1 MKCEALLLSLCRAK
15 NNGLKPNSALRPDQP
30 RSAMFLAPLAA
41 ALLLVATT
49 AVGRAAAEGSFE
61 RTLKVTGP
69 VELDV
74 STGSGHIDVRTGDSS
89 TVRIRGTIRAS
100 SGRWLS
106 SDADAKSNA
115 RYVARNPP

>member
-49 AVGRAAAEGSFE
+49 AVARAAAEGSFE
-61 RTLKVTGP
+61 RTLKVTDP
-69 VELDV
+69 VEVEHRLRQPVD
-74 STGSGHIDVRTGDSS
+74 
-89 TVRIRGTIRAS
+89 RG
-100 SGRWLS
+100 
-106 SDADAKSNA
+106 
-115 RYVARNPP
+115 VARSGESRHGLRQLEN